1 MMINNINVERVNA
14 LNNVQNTKRTGN
26 AAKSTFGE
34 DSVSISKEAL
44 AKADEFYMKQV
55 AAETPDVRADRVAEV
70 KAKLQDPN
78 YLNNAVIASAAD
90 KIMESFGL

>member
-1 MMINNINVERVNA
+1 MMIEKLLGTTPI
-14 LNNVQNTKRTGN
+14 NNVQNTKRTSN

-44 AKADEFYMKQV
+44 AKADEYYLNQV
-55 AAETPDVRADRVAEV
+55 AAETPDVLADRVAEV
-70 KAKLQDPN
+70 KAKIQDPN
-78 YLNNAVIASAAD
+78 YLNSAVIASAAD

>member
-1 MMINNINVERVNA
+1 MMIEKLVGTTPI
-14 LNNVQNTKRTGN
+14 NNVQNTKRTSN

-44 AKADEFYMKQV
+44 AKADEYYLNQV
-55 AAETPDVRADRVAEV
+55 AAETPDIRADRVAEV
-70 KAKLQDPN
+70 KAKIQDPN
-78 YLNNAVIASAAD
+78 YLNSAVIASAAD

>member
-1 MMINNINVERVNA
+1 MMIEKLVGTTPI
-14 LNNVQNTKRTGN
+14 NNVQNTKRTSN
-26 AAKSTFGE
+26 AAKSTFGD

-44 AKADEFYMKQV
+44 AKADEYYLNQV

-70 KAKLQDPN
+70 KAKIQDPN
-78 YLNNAVIASAAD
+78 YLNSAVIASAAD

>member
-1 MMINNINVERVNA
+1 MMIEKLVGTTPI
-14 LNNVQNTKRTGN
+14 NNVQNTKRTSN
-26 AAKSTFGE
+26 ASKSTFGE

-44 AKADEFYMKQV
+44 AKADEYYLNQV

-70 KAKLQDPN
+70 KAKIQDPN
-78 YLNNAVIASAAD
+78 YLNSAVIASAAD